1 MTRTIVI
8 TGGIGSGKS
17 EVCRQLALRG
27 YTNQYD
33 ADSRVKALYS
43 LVPELVPSIEKS
55 LGMNL
60 RGEDGRFVPELL
72 AGRIFSD
79 REALLRVESIVFPV
93 LMEDFNS
100 FCSGLDTASG
110 EEQVVLCESATVL
123 EKTFFNNLFDS
134 VILVSA
140 PFRLRLERACR
151 RDASTQE
158 KILSR
163 MNNQKLIN
171 FLSDSE
177 SGCWGVSEETVEQVR
192 KRISAVID
200 SDCSLEELG
209 IRAEKAVKYALTK
222 ML

>member
-1 MTRTIVI
+1 M
-8 TGGIGSGKS
+8 
-17 EVCRQLALRG
+17 
-27 YTNQYD
+27 
-33 ADSRVKALYS
+33 
-43 LVPELVPSIEKS
+43 
-55 LGMNL
+55 
-60 RGEDGRFVPELL
+60 
-72 AGRIFSD
+72 
-79 REALLRVESIVFPV
+79 
-93 LMEDFNS
+93 
-100 FCSGLDTASG
+100 
-110 EEQVVLCESATVL
+110 
-123 EKTFFNNLFDS
+123 FNNLFDS

-171 FLSDSE
+171 SLSDSE

-192 KRISAVID
+192 KRISAVIY

-209 IRAEKAVKYALTK
+209 IRAEKAVKYVLTK